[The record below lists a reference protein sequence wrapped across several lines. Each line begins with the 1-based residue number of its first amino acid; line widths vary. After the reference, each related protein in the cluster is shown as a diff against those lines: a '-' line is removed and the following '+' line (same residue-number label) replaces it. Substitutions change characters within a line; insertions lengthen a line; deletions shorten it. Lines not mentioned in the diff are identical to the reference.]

1 MTTVAAGWI
10 KQNDDN
16 ETYTSISF
24 DKAIMPFTITPDKRF
39 VLKAN
44 KNKTGDNPNAP
55 DYYLDCFI
63 PDPTKSKKDE

>member
-10 KQNDDN
+10 KQNEDKG
-16 ETYTSISF
+16 TYISISF
-24 DKAIMPFTITPDKRF
+24 DKAIMPFTITPEKRF

-44 KNKTGDNPNAP
+44 KSKTGENPNAP

-63 PDPTKSKKDE
+63 PDPNKAKKED